1 MFIGENKYKSFQSIF
16 GNSFA
21 DTLSVRSSL
30 GHLVQHFRIIVDS
43 LLPNISHTV
52 MYFVYCDFYD
62 VFYLFLSPPKIEV
75 GWGKGK
81 DLVNNFNV
89 IEALYEENNKL

>member
-1 MFIGENKYKSFQSIF
+1 MGKTNIKVFKVFLEIVLLRKV
-16 GNSFA
+16 
-21 DTLSVRSSL
+21 SVRSSV